1 MNPLKQLNDY
11 GQSVYMDEI
20 RRSML
25 GTPTNP
31 GGQLAKLIQDDGLH
45 GVTSNPAIFEKAI
58 AQTDDYKEAFTKF
71 VNGESVETIYE
82 TLVVDDI
89 GAAADAFRT
98 LYDSSDG
105 KFGYVSLEVSPN
117 LAKDTEGT
125 ITEAR
130 HLWKKLNRP
139 NIFIKVPATKE
150 GLPAIQ
156 TLISEGI
163 NVNVTLIFGL
173 ERYRE
178 VIEAYISGLEA
189 RAAKGESVKRV
200 FSVAS
205 FFLSRMDVLLD
216 PMVEKAGA
224 KDLLGKAAVAN
235 AKVAY
240 SMYQEI
246 FGSSRWQALSA
257 KGARPQPLLWASTGT
272 KNPAYQ
278 DTMYVEPLIG
288 ENTINTMPTDTM
300 NAYRDHG
307 KPAANRISEG
317 LAEAKAVLAK
327 IQSLG
332 IDLDKA
338 TQQLEDEGV
347 DKFVKPFKSLL
358 NTLKEAVKVPAK
370 V

>member
-1 MNPLKQLNDY
+1 MNPLKQLNDF

-25 GTPTNP
+25 GNPANP
-31 GGQLAKLIQDDGLH
+31 GGQLAKLIQEDGLH

-58 AQTDDYKEAFTKF
+58 AQTEDYKEAITKL
-71 VNGESVETIYE
+71 VAQGKSVEAIYE
-82 TLVVDDI
+82 TLVLEDI
-89 GAAADAFRT
+89 QTAADVFRNQ
-98 LYDSSDG
+98 YDTSGG
-105 KFGYVSLEVSPN
+105 KYGYISLEVSPE
-117 LAKDTEGT
+117 LAHDTPGT
-125 ITEAR
+125 IAEAR
-130 HLWKKLNRP
+130 HLWKLLNRP
-139 NIFIKVPATKE
+139 NVFIKVPATQA

-178 VIEAYISGLEA
+178 VTEAYISGLET
-189 RAAKGESVKRV
+189 RAAKGEPIEHV

-216 PMVEKAGA
+216 PMLEKAGA
-224 KDLLGKAAVAN
+224 TDLMGKVAVAN

-246 FGSSRWQALSA
+246 FGNARWQALSA

-272 KNPAYQ
+272 KNPNYQ

-307 KPAANRISEG
+307 KPASRITEG
-317 LAEAKAVLAK
+317 LAEAKGVLEGLK
-327 IQSLG
+327 GLG

-347 DKFVKPFKSLL
+347 DKFVKPFKSLM
-358 NTLKEAVKVPAK
+358 NTLKDAAKIPA
-370 V
+370 

>member
-1 MNPLKQLNDY
+1 MNPLKQLNSY

-25 GTPTNP
+25 SQ
-31 GGQLAKLIQDDGLH
+31 GGQLAKLIESDGLH

-58 AQTDDYKEAFTKF
+58 AQTDDYKEAFKKF
-71 VNGESVETIYE
+71 INGESVEAIYE
-82 TLVVDDI
+82 TIVVEDI
-89 GAAADAFRT
+89 AAAADAFRS

-117 LAKDTEGT
+117 LAKDTQGT

-130 HLWKKLNRP
+130 HLWKLLNRP

-156 TLISEGI
+156 HLISEGI

-178 VIEAYISGLEA
+178 VTKAYLSGLEA
-189 RAAKGESVKRV
+189 RAAKGEPISHV

-216 PMVEKAGA
+216 PMLEKANLN
-224 KDLLGKAAVAN
+224 DLMGKSAVAN

-246 FGSSRWQALSA
+246 FGNSRWQTLAS
-257 KGARPQPLLWASTGT
+257 KGARPQPLLWASTST

-307 KPAANRISEG
+307 QPASRITEG
-317 LAEAKAVLAK
+317 LAEAKDILAK
-327 IQSLG
+327 ISGAG

-347 DKFVKPFKSLL
+347 EKFIKPFKSLME
-358 NTLKEAVKVPAK
+358 TLRNAVKVPA
-370 V
+370 

>member
-1 MNPLKQLNDY
+1 MNPLKKLNDF

-25 GTPTNP
+25 GD
-31 GGQLAKLIQDDGLH
+31 GGQLAQLIENDGLH

-58 AQTDDYKEAFTKF
+58 AQTDDYKEAFKKF
-71 VNGESVETIYE
+71 VNGESVEAIYE

-89 GAAADAFRT
+89 AAAADAFRT
-98 LYDSSDG
+98 MYDSSDG
-105 KFGYVSLEVSPN
+105 RFGYVSLEVSPN
-117 LAKDTEGT
+117 LAYDTEGT
-125 ITEAR
+125 IAEAR
-130 HLWKKLNRP
+130 HLWKLLNRP

-178 VIEAYISGLEA
+178 VTEAYIAGLEA
-189 RAAKGESVKRV
+189 RAAKGEKIERV

-216 PMVEKAGA
+216 PMLEQANL
-224 KDLLGKAAVAN
+224 KDLMGKAAVAN

-240 SMYQEI
+240 GMYQEI
-246 FGSSRWQALSA
+246 FGNSRWQALAA
-257 KGARPQPLLWASTGT
+257 KGARPQPLLWASTST

-307 KPAANRISEG
+307 QPASRITQG
-317 LAEAKAVLAK
+317 LDEAKDILAN
-327 IQSLG
+327 ISAAG
-332 IDLDKA
+332 IDLGKA
-338 TQQLEDEGV
+338 TQQLENEGV
-347 DKFVKPFKSLL
+347 EKFIKPFKSLMK
-358 NTLKEAVKVPAK
+358 TLETAVKVPA
-370 V
+370 

>member
-1 MNPLKQLNDY
+1 MNPLKQLNDF

-25 GTPTNP
+25 SS
-31 GGQLAKLIQDDGLH
+31 GQLAKLIQDDGLH

-71 VNGESVETIYE
+71 VNGESVEAIYE
-82 TLVVDDI
+82 TIVVDDI
-89 GAAADAFRT
+89 AAAADAFRAQ
-98 LYDSSDG
+98 YEASDG
-105 KFGYVSLEVSPN
+105 RFGYVSLEVSPN
-117 LAKDTEGT
+117 LAHDTDGT
-125 ITEAR
+125 IAEAR
-130 HLWKKLNRP
+130 HLWQRLNRP
-139 NIFIKVPATKE
+139 NIFIKVPATKA

-156 TLISEGI
+156 QLISEGI

-178 VIEAYISGLEA
+178 VTKAYIAGLES
-189 RAAKGESVKRV
+189 RAVTGGSINHV

-216 PMVEKAGA
+216 PMLEKAGA
-224 KDLLGKAAVAN
+224 PDLMGKTAVAN

-246 FGSSRWQALSA
+246 FGNARWQALAA
-257 KGARPQPLLWASTGT
+257 KGARPQPLLWASTST
-272 KNPAYQ
+272 KNPSYQ

-300 NAYRDHG
+300 NAYRAHG
-307 KPAANRISEG
+307 KPASRITEG
-317 LAEAKAVLAK
+317 LAEAKAVLENIK
-327 IQSLG
+327 SLG

-347 DKFVKPFKSLL
+347 EKFVKPFKSLL
-358 NTLKEAVKVPAK
+358 NTLREAAKIPA
-370 V
+370 

>member
-1 MNPLKQLNDY
+1 MMNPLKQLNDF

-25 GTPTNP
+25 A
-31 GGQLAKLIQDDGLH
+31 GQLAKLIEDDGLH

-58 AQTDDYKEAFTKF
+58 AQTEDYKEAIVSLVKQ
-71 VNGESVETIYE
+71 GKGVEAIYE
-82 TLVVDDI
+82 TLVIEDI
-89 GAAADAFRT
+89 QKAADIFRKQ
-98 LYDSSDG
+98 YDNSDS
-105 KFGYVSLEVSPN
+105 KYGYISLEVSPE
-117 LAKDTEGT
+117 LAHDTAGT
-125 ITEAR
+125 VAEAR
-130 HLWKKLNRP
+130 HLWQRLDRP
-139 NIFIKVPATKE
+139 NVFIKVPATKA
-150 GLPAIQ
+150 GLSAIR

-178 VIEAYISGLEA
+178 VTEAYIAGLEA
-189 RAAKGESVKRV
+189 RAAKGESIERV

-216 PMVEKAGA
+216 PMLEKANL
-224 KDLLGKAAVAN
+224 KDLMGKSAVAN

-240 SMYQEI
+240 SMYQDI
-246 FGSSRWQALSA
+246 FGSARWQALA
-257 KGARPQPLLWASTGT
+257 KKGARPQPLLWASTST

-307 KPAANRISEG
+307 KPASRITEG
-317 LAEAKAVLAK
+317 LAEAKAVLAQ
-327 IQSLG
+327 IAEAG

-347 DKFVKPFKSLL
+347 EKFIKPFKSLM
-358 NTLKEAVKVPAK
+358 NTLKEAVKVPA
-370 V
+370 

>member
-1 MNPLKQLNDY
+1 MNPLKQLNTF

-20 RRSML
+20 RRTML
-25 GTPTNP
+25 GPN
-31 GGQLAKLIQDDGLH
+31 GQLAKLIAEDSLH

-58 AQTDDYKEAFTKF
+58 AQTDDYKEAFKKF
-71 VNGESVETIYE
+71 VKGESVEAIYE
-82 TLVVDDI
+82 TIVVEDI
-89 GAAADAFRT
+89 AAAADAFRKV
-98 LYDSSDG
+98 YDESDG
-105 KFGYVSLEVSPN
+105 KFGYVSLEVSPT
-117 LAKDTEGT
+117 LASDTEGT
-125 ITEAR
+125 IAEAR
-130 HLWKKLNRP
+130 HLWKLLNRP

-150 GLPAIQ
+150 GLPAIKQ
-156 TLISEGI
+156 LISEGI

-173 ERYRE
+173 ERYSK
-178 VIEAYISGLEA
+178 VAEAYIAGLEA
-189 RAAKGESVKRV
+189 RAAKGESIERV

-216 PMVEKAGA
+216 PMLEKAGA
-224 KDLLGKAAVAN
+224 KELMGKAAVAN

-246 FGSSRWQALSA
+246 FGNSRWQALAA
-257 KGARPQPLLWASTGT
+257 KGARPQPLLWASTST

-307 KPAANRISEG
+307 KPKANAITEG
-317 LAEAKAVLAK
+317 LAEAKAVLAN
-327 IQSLG
+327 IQAAG

-347 DKFVKPFKSLL
+347 DKFIKPFKSLM
-358 NTLKEAVKVPAK
+358 NTLKEAVKVPA
-370 V
+370 

>member
-1 MNPLKQLNDY
+1 MNPLKRLNDY

-25 GTPTNP
+25 TS
-31 GGQLAKLIQDDGLH
+31 GQLAKLIQDDGLH

-58 AQTDDYKEAFTKF
+58 AQTDDYKEAIAKF
-71 VNGESVETIYE
+71 VNGESVEEIYE
-82 TLVVDDI
+82 TLVVADI
-89 GAAADAFRT
+89 GAAADAFRQ

-105 KFGYVSLEVSPN
+105 KYGYVSLEVSPN
-117 LAKDTEGT
+117 LAKDTQGT
-125 ITEAR
+125 MAEAR
-130 HLWKKLNRP
+130 HLWKLLNRP

-156 TLISEGI
+156 QLISEGI

-178 VIEAYISGLEA
+178 VTEAYIAGLEA
-189 RAAKGESVKRV
+189 RAAKGQSINRV

-216 PMVEKAGA
+216 PMIEKAGA
-224 KDLLGKAAVAN
+224 KDLLGKTAVAN

-246 FGSSRWQALSA
+246 FSSPRWQALAA
-257 KGARPQPLLWASTGT
+257 KGARPQPLLWASTST

-307 KPAANRISEG
+307 NPGPNRITEG
-317 LAEAKAVLAK
+317 LDEAKAVLSR
-327 IQSLG
+327 IESLG
-332 IDLDKA
+332 ISLDKA

-347 DKFVKPFKSLL
+347 EKFVKPFKSLM
-358 NTLKEAVKVPAK
+358 NTLQAAIKVPA
-370 V
+370 

>member
-1 MNPLKQLNDY
+1 MNPLKQLNQY

-25 GTPTNP
+25 SS
-31 GGQLAKLIQDDGLH
+31 GQLAKLIETDGLH

-58 AQTDDYKEAFTKF
+58 AQTDDYKEAIAKF
-71 VNGESVETIYE
+71 INGESVEAVYE

-89 GAAADAFRT
+89 AAAADAFRKM
-98 LYDSSDG
+98 YDDSEG
-105 KFGYVSLEVSPN
+105 KYGYVSLEVSPN
-117 LAKDTEGT
+117 LAKDTQGT
-125 ITEAR
+125 IAEAR

-139 NIFIKVPATKE
+139 NVFIKVPSTKE

-178 VIEAYISGLEA
+178 VTAAYIAGLEA
-189 RAAKGESVKRV
+189 RTAKGESINRV

-216 PMVEKAGA
+216 PMLEKAGA
-224 KDLLGKAAVAN
+224 KDLMGKAAVAN

-240 SMYQEI
+240 TMYQDI
-246 FGSSRWQALSA
+246 FTSKRWEALTA

-307 KPAANRISEG
+307 KPGANRITEG
-317 LAEAKAVLAK
+317 ANDAKALLAK
-327 IQSLG
+327 IESLG
-332 IDLDKA
+332 ISLDKA

-347 DKFVKPFKSLL
+347 DKFVKPFKSLMD
-358 NTLKEAVKVPAK
+358 TLKAAVKVPA
-370 V
+370 